1 MNITIPTVQIPL
13 FEDAFP
19 ESTAVDSARLIFN
32 SSATRAMVYD
42 PKNYPQP
49 HDAPSVGIKYDSQKP
64 RPSLLPF
71 DSIEEI
77 LKVLEYGAQK
87 YAPDNW
93 KHVVPRSR
101 YIDAAFRH
109 MFQWQAGEN
118 NDQETNI
125 SHLAHAATNLLFLIH
140 FQLNGE
146 NPRESN

>member
-1 MNITIPTVQIPL
+1 MNITIPTIQIPL
-13 FEDAFP
+13 FSDDYMNQFNEP
-19 ESTAVDSARLIFN
+19 AVQSYVGMKFDS
-32 SSATRAMVYD
+32 SKS
-42 PKNYPQP
+42 
-49 HDAPSVGIKYDSQKP
+49 

-71 DSIEEI
+71 DALSEVV
-77 LKVLEYGAQK
+77 KVLDYGATK

-109 MFQWQAGEN
+109 MFQWQSGED

-146 NPRESN
+146 TPRESH